1 MDPTNTNPGYLLGR
15 LMAVIERIQEEALG
29 QVNATV
35 VDRFF
40 SGACASPRSAFVRL
54 DKTAL
59 HHIRKLR
66 DPSPGKAAFYKRLL
80 DDLHTSFEPAD
91 GGYPA
96 YLSIED
102 QGLFVLGY
110 HQMRHW
116 LWMSKEARAA
126 WSAEHGLAP
135 TLADNSE
142 QETMEGEI
150 P

>member
-1 MDPTNTNPGYLLGR
+1 
-15 LMAVIERIQEEALG
+15 
-29 QVNATV
+29 
-35 VDRFF
+35 
-40 SGACASPRSAFVRL
+40 VRL

-66 DPSPGKAAFYKRLL
+66 DPSPGRAAFYKRLL
-80 DDLHTSFEPAD
+80 DDLHTSFKPAD

-96 YLSIED
+96 YLSVED

-135 TLADNSE
+135 TLTDNAE

-150 P
+150 R